1 MSTVKILVV
10 EDEAIIAE
18 DIASRLEK
26 MGYTV
31 VDIVATGKDAIEA
44 ATANQPNLVLMDI
57 MLQGKM
63 DGIEAA
69 EKIRTILG
77 IPVVYLTAN
86 ADETTLQRAK
96 ITGPFGYV
104 LKPFKEKELRATIE
118 IALSRHQVELEMQE
132 ALATAEALRK
142 EAQQLSQRKSQ
153 YVSMASHEFR
163 TPLSVIK
170 FSASLL
176 RDYGSKWSEEKKEKQ
191 LQRIQAAAESMNQL
205 IEEVLT
211 LGRAESGKLEFNPAP
226 LDAVTFC
233 QELVEALQNTAGT
246 QHTLT
251 FTADGN
257 CTSTCMLDEKLLLH
271 IFTNILSNAIK
282 YSPQGSTVFFTLS
295 CEDERLCF
303 QVKDQGIGISKTD
316 QKRLFEPFNRASNVG
331 DIPGTGLGLAIV
343 KKAVELH
350 GGQIEVASEIGRG
363 TAFTVTLP
371 LGASA

>member
-191 LQRIQAAAESMNQL
+191 
-205 IEEVLT
+205 
-211 LGRAESGKLEFNPAP
+211 
-226 LDAVTFC
+226 
-233 QELVEALQNTAGT
+233 
-246 QHTLT
+246 
-251 FTADGN
+251 
-257 CTSTCMLDEKLLLH
+257 
-271 IFTNILSNAIK
+271 
-282 YSPQGSTVFFTLS
+282 
-295 CEDERLCF
+295 
-303 QVKDQGIGISKTD
+303 
-316 QKRLFEPFNRASNVG
+316 
-331 DIPGTGLGLAIV
+331 
-343 KKAVELH
+343 
-350 GGQIEVASEIGRG
+350 
-363 TAFTVTLP
+363 
-371 LGASA
+371 